1 MKTHLTKVLL
11 TLFTIFAI
19 VPCLAQQRSTLS
31 FTYDADGNR
40 ITRSIGMKRIDNN
53 TKPNADI
60 WEQNGKEKDTDLLSS
75 AVDSF
80 DAMEVSLYPNP
91 TQAIVNLTINNNESS
106 AILRAMLTTSSGA
119 ILYNKKIEGLNERID
134 LTQYSPGIYYLR
146 LTANEESHTWKIVK
160 Y

>member
-1 MKTHLTKVLL
+1 METRLTKILL
-11 TLFTIFAI
+11 TLFVVFAF
-19 VPCLAQQRSTLS
+19 VPCLAQQTSVVTFS
-31 FTYDADGNR
+31 YDADGNR
-40 ITRSIGMKRIDNN
+40 ITRSLSMRRIDNN
-53 TKPNADI
+53 VNHNADL
-60 WEQNGKEKDTDLLSS
+60 WEQNGQAKDTDLLSS

-91 TQAIVNLTINNNESS
+91 TQAIVNLTIENIESD
-106 AILRAMLTTSSGA
+106 AILQAMLTTASGA
-119 ILYNKKIEGLNERID
+119 VLYNKKIDGLYESID